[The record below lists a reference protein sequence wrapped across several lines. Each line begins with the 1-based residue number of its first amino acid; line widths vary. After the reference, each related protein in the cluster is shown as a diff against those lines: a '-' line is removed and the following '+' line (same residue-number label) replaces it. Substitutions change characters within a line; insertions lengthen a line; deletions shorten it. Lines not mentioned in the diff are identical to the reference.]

1 MFSLM
6 SLPWDK
12 SKKEVSAYEELFW
25 KLLDPYSYYTSMES
39 ADPTILKF
47 FTDISKKKE
56 ADLIS
61 LSFTAR

>member
-1 MFSLM
+1 M
-6 SLPWDK
+6 SLPWDDC
-12 SKKEVSAYEELFW
+12 KKEVSVYE
-25 KLLDPYSYYTSMES
+25 LLDPYSYYTSMES